1 MPKLHGHELYR
12 AVRETESR
20 VPFVFASGYSPA
32 ELRSRAALG
41 EDVKHLPKPVTLE
54 TLAKA
59 IREAL
64 NPTGLRPPDEP
75 LQGFAQD
82 P

>member
-1 MPKLHGHELYR
+1 M
-12 AVRETESR
+12 TDTT
-20 VPFVFASGYSPA
+20 SPTA
-32 ELRSRAALG
+32 ELSALG

-64 NPTGLRPPDEP
+64 NPTGRRPPDEP